1 MSDVNEKLFL
11 DQVIQLLKINGWLY
25 FHPSPHKAGEKAWRT
40 DGAGFPDLVCV
51 HPTYGCLWAELKT
64 MEGRLS
70 PLQKVW
76 GNVLKNAGQEY
87 YVWRPN
93 QIQLIADRLSGHEF

>member
-1 MSDVNEKLFL
+1 MSEVSEKLFL
-11 DQVIQLLKINGWLY
+11 EQVIQLLKINGWLY
-25 FHPSPHKAGEKAWRT
+25 FHPSPHKAGEKVWRT

-51 HPTYGCLWAELKT
+51 HPQHGCIWAELKT

-76 GNVLKNAGQEY
+76 GNVLKNVGQEY

-93 QIQLIADRLSGHEF
+93 QIQLIADRLSGKV